1 MRLLVSALAF
11 STAGGLALPNY
22 PLPRPPS
29 PSLAQ
34 RALDWALASPLYGGV
49 LVPQARRTMVKTAEA
64 NAIPWA
70 KSLAWIK
77 GHKAWGAAEL
87 AAASDP
93 DTVTPA
99 YYCAPF
105 HAYLPGGNLCW
116 EAAWEQELAG
126 QAVGQR
132 NFPGAGPGG
141 AAAEAFRSSFDDCLA
156 DLGADPFTAA
166 ARQLSTAIVDLG
178 CGTGTST
185 RRLAMRFPGGGVRVL
200 GIDLSPHMLAVAA
213 ALRDRGVS
221 AAEAQAAARPEAEAE
236 ACCWVE
242 AVPSAEEEPRVEF
255 LHRDLADTR
264 LPGSPFCR

>member
-11 STAGGLALPNY
+11 GTAGGLALPNY

-141 AAAEAFRSSFDDCLA
+141 AAAEAARASTTALRTSGLTPSPPP
-156 DLGADPFTAA
+156 LGNCRLQLSTLAA
-166 ARQLSTAIVDLG
+166 ARARRRVDWL
-178 CGTGTST
+178 CGSQ
-185 RRLAMRFPGGGVRVL
+185 
-200 GIDLSPHMLAVAA
+200 VAA
-213 ALRDRGVS
+213 C
-221 AAEAQAAARPEAEAE
+221 
-236 ACCWVE
+236 ACWE
-242 AVPSAEEEPRVEF
+242 S
-255 LHRDLADTR
+255 T
-264 LPGSPFCR
+264 